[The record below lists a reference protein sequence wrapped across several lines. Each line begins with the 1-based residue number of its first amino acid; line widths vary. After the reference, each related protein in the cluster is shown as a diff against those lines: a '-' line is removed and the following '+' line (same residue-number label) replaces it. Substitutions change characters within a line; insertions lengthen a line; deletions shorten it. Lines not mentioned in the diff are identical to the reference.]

1 MKISIITP
9 SYNQGEYLEQT
20 ILSVLGQEYP
30 GLEYIIMDGGST
42 DNSVDIIRKY
52 ESRLTYWQSC
62 GDRGQADAI
71 NQGFARAT
79 GDVLAWLNSDDMYL
93 PGTLSRIR
101 AAVQGNGP
109 DTPQIIFGNCL
120 HMNMINPKEAYGS
133 DVRHAFAT
141 HAIELNDFIVQP
153 SSFWTRKTFALVGEL
168 STDLHFAFDWEWFI
182 RARRAGVSF
191 FPVDDFLSVYRVH
204 ERHKTATGGDQRI
217 QEIATVYG
225 RYSSPA
231 IAESY
236 VRLKTDAKVRAMGRC
251 IDRFGLWKFFDTKK
265 LLYRL
270 FFRGFARRISWGDF
284 VQIYKM

>member
-30 GLEYIIMDGGST
+30 ELEYIIMDGGST

-62 GDRGQADAI
+62 GDKGQADAI

-79 GDVLAWLNSDDMYL
+79 GDILAWLNSDDMYL
-93 PGTLSRIR
+93 PGALRRIR
-101 AAVQGNGP
+101 TVVQGNGS

-120 HMNMINPKEAYGS
+120 HMNMFNPKEAYGS

-141 HAIELNDFIVQP
+141 HAIELNDYIVQP
-153 SSFWTRKTFALVGEL
+153 SSFWTRKTFAMVGEL
-168 STDLHFAFDWEWFI
+168 NSELHFAFDWEWFI
-182 RARRAGVSF
+182 RARQAGV
-191 FPVDDFLSVYRVH
+191 PLYPLDDFLSVYRVH
-204 ERHKTATGGDQRI
+204 DKHKTATGGGKRI
-217 QEIATVYG
+217 QEIAAVYG
-225 RYSSPA
+225 RYCAPA

-236 VRLKTDAKVRAMGRC
+236 VKLKTDSRVQAMGRC
-251 IDRFGLWKFFDTKK
+251 IDRYGLWKFLDTKK

-270 FFRGFARRISWGDF
+270 FFRGLTRRISWGEF